1 MKQKYLLLYLLCLFT
16 AMPFGAKAQS
26 TMTYTLNFDPSDFTI
41 NRINGD
47 TSIITSTK
55 YDIYSNYD
63 PTQPELPVIYVTY
76 LLPPG
81 KSYVGF
87 SYTKGDAPFQPGVIL
102 INGSKPLPTN
112 QGQQTLRT
120 LWYPSQIY
128 SSGIEFVKTISLTGY
143 QMVIF
148 KVEPI
153 RYDAIHHDLMV
164 ASFDITIQLT
174 EMEMV
179 EPNNYELGT
188 RVRSFVEE
196 RIWNR
201 DSLVAWY
208 QPQQLVSP
216 VANDGLIPKDRYL
229 IITQDSLKAAF
240 QPLIDW
246 KRTKGLDASIVS
258 VDSIYRQFTFHSDMA
273 YSSKI
278 KHFLKQQYEN
288 INLQDRQR
296 INFYVLLGGDVEIV
310 PTAMCKYPLDDSWPC
325 DMYYACVSDQSWN
338 WTYNNSG
345 IIDVVTIKDSIR
357 YFNDI
362 YVSRASVRDINQVN
376 IFVNKI
382 IQYETNP
389 PIDLNWGDTILFL
402 GHQLYHEKLEGN
414 MYHDDV
420 ELYGRATIDSLNS
433 YNWNGCA
440 KYLFSTANNL
450 GYSDLK
456 PNDIWKQLFIDSVRT
471 IEQLNKN
478 YSIIEECSHGSFTT
492 WVGGSS
498 EGGAPQDT
506 FFEYYMIDSIHT
518 SFPKLIITS
527 SCKTNNFALKD
538 DIIDGETLC
547 LGELFMRAPQ
557 SGIAAYIGSSYEG
570 YDLSYVDFEKGN
582 YFQNS
587 NKINMR
593 FIKALYDSTVVQNG
607 YLETK
612 NLAKVVDYAK
622 RQLTIEDDSEN
633 SLMFSVNTL
642 GDPEMPIYTMKPKL
656 FNNVTFELMHFD
668 ANDLEDKILLVN
680 TEGIEG
686 TRLYLITEDKLYEPN
701 ADNGYA
707 IYTESDSIEFVLMK
721 QNYIPLHVKIFRT
734 RYIQNETIQNNTM
747 YTSNYDYIYV
757 GRNVTSELSEGPVS
771 VVSGKKLELKAKKG
785 VMIKNSFEVSS
796 GSEFIMDVEQ

>member
-47 TSIITSTK
+47 TSVITSTK

-278 KHFLKQQYEN
+278 KHFLK
-288 INLQDRQR
+288 R
-296 INFYVLLGGDVEIV
+296 
-310 PTAMCKYPLDDSWPC
+310 
-325 DMYYACVSDQSWN
+325 
-338 WTYNNSG
+338 
-345 IIDVVTIKDSIR
+345 
-357 YFNDI
+357 
-362 YVSRASVRDINQVN
+362 
-376 IFVNKI
+376 
-382 IQYETNP
+382 
-389 PIDLNWGDTILFL
+389 
-402 GHQLYHEKLEGN
+402 
-414 MYHDDV
+414 
-420 ELYGRATIDSLNS
+420 
-433 YNWNGCA
+433 
-440 KYLFSTANNL
+440 
-450 GYSDLK
+450 
-456 PNDIWKQLFIDSVRT
+456 
-471 IEQLNKN
+471 
-478 YSIIEECSHGSFTT
+478 
-492 WVGGSS
+492 
-498 EGGAPQDT
+498 
-506 FFEYYMIDSIHT
+506 
-518 SFPKLIITS
+518 
-527 SCKTNNFALKD
+527 
-538 DIIDGETLC
+538 
-547 LGELFMRAPQ
+547 
-557 SGIAAYIGSSYEG
+557 
-570 YDLSYVDFEKGN
+570 
-582 YFQNS
+582 
-587 NKINMR
+587 
-593 FIKALYDSTVVQNG
+593 
-607 YLETK
+607 
-612 NLAKVVDYAK
+612 
-622 RQLTIEDDSEN
+622 
-633 SLMFSVNTL
+633 
-642 GDPEMPIYTMKPKL
+642 
-656 FNNVTFELMHFD
+656 
-668 ANDLEDKILLVN
+668 
-680 TEGIEG
+680 
-686 TRLYLITEDKLYEPN
+686 
-701 ADNGYA
+701 
-707 IYTESDSIEFVLMK
+707 
-721 QNYIPLHVKIFRT
+721 
-734 RYIQNETIQNNTM
+734 
-747 YTSNYDYIYV
+747 
-757 GRNVTSELSEGPVS
+757 
-771 VVSGKKLELKAKKG
+771 
-785 VMIKNSFEVSS
+785 
-796 GSEFIMDVEQ
+796 